1 MAKTV
6 IMKKDRIKSTFDFKS
21 FEESALLGLQNGQ
34 TLMGK
39 DGIFTPLLKHFLEAS
54 LEAEFDEHLL
64 SEGKGASSNRRN
76 GLSKKRVKS
85 GLGSFDLHTP
95 RDRQSSFEPQIVAKR
110 QVVLTEQLEEKILSM
125 YGRGMSYSDINGH
138 LEELYGYRLSTGELS
153 NITDKIVPVL
163 REWQQRPLEGMYVAL
178 WLDAQFYKIRQDG
191 KVISKALYSV
201 IGLSLEG
208 KKEVLGIYL
217 AENEG
222 AKFWLSV
229 LQDLRQRGVEDV
241 IFACVDGLKGF
252 PEAINTV
259 FPKALVQLCVVHMV
273 RYAIR
278 PVADKDV
285 KDFMKDLKAVYQ
297 APDLAT
303 AEDNLLSFEQ
313 NWSKVYPQSVA
324 TWTNNW
330 QHIATFFDFSFNIR
344 KIIYTTNTIESYH
357 RQLRKMTKT
366 KAAFTSDN
374 ALFKVAFLAIQNMHK
389 VWDKKTFNWKAIFNE
404 LLFTFEDRIK
414 PFLI

>member
-1 MAKTV
+1 
-6 IMKKDRIKSTFDFKS
+6 MKKENSTHAFDFKA
-21 FEESALLGLQNGQ
+21 FEQAALAGLQNGQ

-39 DGIFTPLLKHFLEAS
+39 DGIFTPLLKHFLETS
-54 LEAEFDEHLL
+54 LEAELDQHLTKDV
-64 SEGKGASSNRRN
+64 EQATVNRRN
-76 GLSKKRVKS
+76 GLSKKTVKS
-85 GLGSFDLHTP
+85 GMGEFELLTP
-95 RDRQSSFEPQIVAKR
+95 RDRQSSFEPQLVAKR

-153 NITDKIVPVL
+153 HITDKIVPIL

-191 KVISKALYSV
+191 KVITKALYSV
-201 IGLSLEG
+201 IGLNLEG

-217 AENEG
+217 AETEG

-229 LQDLRQRGVEDV
+229 LQDLKQRGVEDV
-241 IFACVDGLKGF
+241 LFACVDGLKGF
-252 PEAINTV
+252 PDAINMV

-278 PVADKDV
+278 PVADKDA
-285 KDFMKDLKAVYQ
+285 KAFMKDLKAVYQ

-303 AEDNLLSFEQ
+303 AEDNLRQFEQ
-313 NWSKVYPQSVA
+313 NWSKIYPQSVA

-330 QHIATFFDFSFNIR
+330 LHIATFFDFSFNIR

-374 ALFKVAFLAIQNMHK
+374 ALFKIAFLAIQNMHK

-414 PFLI
+414 PFLA